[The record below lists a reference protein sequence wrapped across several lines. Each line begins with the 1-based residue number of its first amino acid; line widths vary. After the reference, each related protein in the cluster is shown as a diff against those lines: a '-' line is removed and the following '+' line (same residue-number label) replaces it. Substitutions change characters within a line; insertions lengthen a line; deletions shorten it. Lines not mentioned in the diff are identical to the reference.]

1 MPVEIYPTCLFKPMN
16 IAAFMRW
23 VSSDWPNSCACSS
36 HYYRLVS
43 AHVQS
48 VLELVA
54 QATSLQMKRRGCKDM
69 PCCSSL
75 QDNSKNFKLAENRR
89 GIFFSDFWLI
99 LLIWRSE
106 GSKSNRVA
114 PQELVEIQYP
124 CHELTACHDLVSR
137 VTVWIT
143 GAWTQASL
151 CTLLQRYMSGSWN
164 FNAYNFIWLRIQKKQ
179 CKW

>member
-36 HYYRLVS
+36 HYRLVS

-54 QATSLQMKRRGCKDM
+54 QATSLKMKRRGCKDM
-69 PCCSSL
+69 SCCSSL

-89 GIFFSDFWLI
+89 GIFFFWLMTYFAYMKARGQQKQQSSPSGAGRDSVPMSWTDSMSWPCQQGHCMNYRGMNSGI
-99 LLIWRSE
+99 PLHS
-106 GSKSNRVA
+106 A
-114 PQELVEIQYP
+114 AEI
-124 CHELTACHDLVSR
+124 HVRKLE
-137 VTVWIT
+137 
-143 GAWTQASL
+143 
-151 CTLLQRYMSGSWN
+151 
-164 FNAYNFIWLRIQKKQ
+164 FQ
-179 CKW
+179 CI